1 MKKTTGFDPCVQ
13 VDTTASGAGGQAGGV
28 LLTETVMATG
38 FGGELSVG
46 LVLWRR
52 PSAVHDPA
60 VVLLDLAVTLTLGG
74 DHLADVALLRS
85 EPGGYRPVASDPT
98 VSRTID
104 ALAGEVPT
112 ALRAADTARA
122 PASERAWAL
131 AGTGEPL
138 SILLRPRIAGS
149 NTAADHVKVIKDA
162 LGQLPGHRP
171 GTRAGRKV
179 LIRTD
184 GARATHAV
192 LDFPTTQQLSYSVGF
207 TLPENIPDLLQ
218 CSNSPPAG
226 GRRRMTPTTP
236 SATGRG
242 SPS

>member
-1 MKKTTGFDPCVQ
+1 MKKTTGFYPRPR
-13 VDTTASGAGGQAGGV
+13 VDTSGRAAVGQAGGV
-28 LLTETVMATG
+28 LLTSTVKAAGLDAALSAAMAP
-38 FGGELSVG
+38 
-46 LVLWRR
+46 WR
-52 PSAVHDPA
+52 PANAVHDPA
-60 VVLLDLAVTLTLGG
+60 KVITDVALTLALGG
-74 DHLADVALLRS
+74 DCLADIALLRS
-85 EPGGYRPVASDPT
+85 EPGVYGLVASDAT

-236 SATGRG
+236 PATGRG